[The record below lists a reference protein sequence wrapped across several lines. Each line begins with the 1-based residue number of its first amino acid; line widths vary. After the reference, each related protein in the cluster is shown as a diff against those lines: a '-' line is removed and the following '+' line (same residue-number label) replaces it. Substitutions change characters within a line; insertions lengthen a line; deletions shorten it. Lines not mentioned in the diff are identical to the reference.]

1 MSARRPSSSSSRRRG
16 AMWTTPRAIRSKHA
30 STAST
35 AAAGDRSLWTSLSE
49 KNCVRALILLD
60 GADLAARLEDGQRTV
75 ARPARSAHAGS
86 ELRGD
91 RRGRGCAA
99 ASDTPGGVA
108 LRSVRAERLVP
119 YSATLVRLQSA
130 RSSGDRAQPC
140 GG

>member
-60 GADLAARLEDGQRTV
+60 GADLAARLDDGHKHRVLQLAVRV
-75 ARPARSAHAGS
+75 DGEARFVVEADTAAESP
-86 ELRGD
+86 LRG
-91 RRGRGCAA
+91 
-99 ASDTPGGVA
+99 
-108 LRSVRAERLVP
+108 VRAERLVP
-119 YSATLVRLQSA
+119 
-130 RSSGDRAQPC
+130 
-140 GG
+140 

>member
-60 GADLAARLEDGQRTV
+60 GADLAAVLDQDH
-75 ARPARSAHAGS
+75 RPAFQHGAQHLEAPPQIREEHDQHTP
-86 ELRGD
+86 D
-91 RRGRGCAA
+91 RNFTATDEVAAQRQIRRRCRHCAA
-99 ASDTPGGVA
+99 FALSDLFPTA
-108 LRSVRAERLVP
+108 LHWF
-119 YSATLVRLQSA
+119 
-130 RSSGDRAQPC
+130 
-140 GG
+140 